1 MKLWSNVKAFVA
13 IIFVVVSISNA
24 QDLDS
29 AVVDND
35 IKPMRL
41 AIIGSGIAASY
52 TVIYL
57 ALLKDGWWD
66 KVEPFRF
73 EPLYSDMNYASNL
86 DKFGHFYTGIF
97 IGELLAM
104 SYDWAGLS
112 PFASTLWAG
121 ITVGATQIIIE
132 FKDGFSPYGYSV
144 WDAMAGTLGGF
155 YAMGK
160 MYIPAMQYVDYK
172 FAYWPNSSAYWDY
185 HKEKKETGIWFD
197 DYYGGNQTHWL
208 SFKVAKM
215 LPEKNF
221 YPEWLA
227 LAFGIGL
234 YDEYVGGEPGWD
246 KIRYEYYISLDYDFD
261 AIFHPQKT
269 WSKNLITI
277 LNHIKFPAPA
287 IRLHPSAKFF
297 PLHPW
302 QGFYVSF

>member
-1 MKLWSNVKAFVA
+1 VKAFVA
-13 IIFVVVSISNA
+13 IIAIVVSIAHS

-29 AVVDND
+29 ASGDST

-41 AIIGSGIAASY
+41 VVIGSGVAASY
-52 TVIYL
+52 SVIYF

-73 EPLYSDMNYASNL
+73 EPLHSDMNYASNL
-86 DKFGHFYTGIF
+86 DKFGHFYAGIV

-104 SYDWAGLS
+104 SYDWAGLNT
-112 PFASTLWAG
+112 FASALWAG
-121 ITVGATQIIIE
+121 ITVGSTQIIIE

-144 WDAMAGTLGGF
+144 WDALAGTLGGF

-160 MYIPAMQYVDYK
+160 RFIPAMQYVDYK
-172 FAYWPNSSAYWDY
+172 FAYWPNSSGYWDW
-185 HKEKKETGIWFD
+185 HRKKGETGIWFD

-208 SFKVAKM
+208 SFKIAKM
-215 LPEKNF
+215 SPF
-221 YPEWLA
+221 A
-227 LAFGIGL
+227 LAIGLGL
-234 YDEYVGGEPGWD
+234 YDAYVGSEPGWD
-246 KIRYEYYISLDYDFD
+246 KIRHDYYISLDYDFN

-287 IRLHPSAKFF
+287 LRLHPSAKFF

>member
-1 MKLWSNVKAFVA
+1 MKAFVA
-13 IIFVVVSISNA
+13 IIFVVVSIANA
-24 QDLDS
+24 RNGQDSTIAGDT
-29 AVVDND
+29 
-35 IKPMRL
+35 IKPLRL
-41 AIIGSGIAASY
+41 VAIGSGIAASY
-52 TVIYL
+52 SAVYF

-66 KVEPFRF
+66 KVAPFRF
-73 EPLYSDMNYASNL
+73 EPTHSDMNYASNL
-86 DKFGHFYTGIF
+86 DKFGHFYTGVV

-104 SYDWAGLS
+104 SYDWAGLG
-112 PFASTLWAG
+112 PFGSTLWAG

-144 WDAMAGTLGGF
+144 WDAIAGTLGGF

-172 FAYWPNSSAYWDY
+172 FTYWPNSSGYWDW
-185 HKEKKETGIWFD
+185 HKKKGETGIWFD

-208 SFKVAKM
+208 SFKF
-215 LPEKNF
+215 PQIS
-221 YPEWLA
+221 PLA
-227 LAFGIGL
+227 LAFGWGL
-234 YDEYVGGEPGWD
+234 YDAYVGSEPGWD
-246 KIRYEYYISLDYDFD
+246 KIRYGYYISLDYDFE

-287 IRLHPSAKFF
+287 IRLYPSAKFF

>member
-1 MKLWSNVKAFVA
+1 MKLWSDVKAFAA
-13 IIFVVVSISNA
+13 IIFVVVSIANA
-24 QDLDS
+24 QDRDS
-29 AVVDND
+29 SDVDND

-73 EPLYSDMNYASNL
+73 EPLHSDMNYAANL

-104 SYDWAGLS
+104 SYDWAGMS
-112 PFASTLWAG
+112 PFASTLGAG
-121 ITVGATQIIIE
+121 ITVGFTQILIE

-144 WDAMAGTLGGF
+144 WDAVAGTLGGF

-172 FAYWPNSSAYWDY
+172 FAYWPNSSGYWDY
-185 HKEKKETGIWFD
+185 HREKKETGIWFD

-208 SFKVAKM
+208 SFKI
-215 LPEKNF
+215 PQISPF
-221 YPEWLA
+221 A
-227 LAFGIGL
+227 LAIGLGL
-234 YDEYVGGEPGWD
+234 YDEYALGNPEWEWD
-246 KIRYEYYISLDYDFD
+246 KIRYEYYISLDYDFN
-261 AIFHPQKT
+261 AIFRPQKT
-269 WSKNLITI
+269 WSKNLVTI

-297 PLHPW
+297 FLHPW